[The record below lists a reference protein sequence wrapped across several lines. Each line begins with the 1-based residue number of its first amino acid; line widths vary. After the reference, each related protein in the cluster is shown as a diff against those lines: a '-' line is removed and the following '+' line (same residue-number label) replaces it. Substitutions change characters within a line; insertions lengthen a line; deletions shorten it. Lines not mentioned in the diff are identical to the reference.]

1 MQVRLDHVRVV
12 AVGYT
17 SILAHHWIVAA
28 LAHTCIECVMVDRRE
43 LVLLSV
49 LVWVVGV
56 VVVNYL
62 SRWLE
67 ILTS

>member
-12 AVGYT
+12 AVGYA

-28 LAHTCIECVMVDRRE
+28 LAHACIKCVLIDGKE